1 MTMTNETF
9 LIEVINSVSNLANKL
24 RSLILNPNENYL
36 EIRAILSTQ
45 QNLSKLFSM
54 STIAS
59 KDELLFLAQI
69 IEPNHIDELVS
80 LKTLIVRYAK
90 QLGNSEQKLDSG
102 STGTS
107 AQNLNSIASGNSEQ
121 KLDSGSNYIRSKY
134 NE

>member
-1 MTMTNETF
+1 MTNETF

-59 KDELLFLAQI
+59 KDELLFLAEI
-69 IEPNHIDELVS
+69 IEPIHVDELVY
-80 LKTLIVRYAK
+80 LKKLIMKYAR
-90 QLGNSEQKLDSG
+90 QLE
-102 STGTS
+102 
-107 AQNLNSIASGNSEQ
+107 I
-121 KLDSGSNYIRSKY
+121 
-134 NE
+134 